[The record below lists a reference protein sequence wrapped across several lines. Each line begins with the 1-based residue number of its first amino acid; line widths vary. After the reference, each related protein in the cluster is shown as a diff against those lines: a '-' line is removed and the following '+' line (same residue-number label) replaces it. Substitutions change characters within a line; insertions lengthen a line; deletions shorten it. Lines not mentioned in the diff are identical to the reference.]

1 MIARVVMTEI
11 AQLNTVAVGDHH
23 QYISDVSVSTRVRR
37 STDPARSMVPITCPA
52 RIDVAYQQG
61 SADVR
66 NGSTTDRFDLPDAT
80 EEMTSMPQDAMPTDS
95 VATSVPG
102 DPSDAAELAAA
113 AADDLAGAT
122 EAAIGN

>member
-11 AQLNTVAVGDHH
+11 AQVNTVAVANRHP
-23 QYISDVSVSTRVRR
+23 YISDVSGSTLVAG
-37 STDPARSMVPITCPA
+37 STDPARSTVTTRCPA

-102 DPSDAAELAAA
+102 DPSDAAE
-113 AADDLAGAT
+113 
-122 EAAIGN
+122 